1 MENVIL
7 FKELADNWYE
17 GHLKIGD
24 QKIIISGSCEK
35 NPILHLQSAYR
46 FFVQG
51 GIRAQCVF
59 NHSSACYLIVL
70 RRQEDMV
77 KVEVIKLDERFE
89 NNAKLK
95 NHQYLDANI
104 VFSASTPLD
113 YFANAIFAKENHT
126 NELH

>member
-1 MENVIL
+1 MENVID
-7 FKELADNWYE
+7 FIELGDNWYE
-17 GHLKIGD
+17 GKLKIGD
-24 QKIIISGSCEK
+24 QITTISGSCEK
-35 NPILHLQSAYR
+35 DPIVHLQSAYQ

-59 NHSSACYLIVL
+59 NQSSTCLMIVL
-70 RRQEDMV
+70 RRQDDMI
-77 KVEVIKLDERFE
+77 KVDVVKLDERFE

-113 YFANAIFAKENHT
+113 NFAHALFTTENRT
-126 NELH
+126 NVLH

>member
-1 MENVIL
+1 MNNSIE
-7 FKELADNWYE
+7 FKELGNCWYE
-17 GHLKIGD
+17 GILKIGN
-24 QKIIISGSCEK
+24 QKTAISGSCEK
-35 NPILHLQSAYR
+35 NPLLHLQSAYR

-70 RRQEDMV
+70 RRQDDMI
-77 KVEVIKLDERFE
+77 KVDVIKLDERFE

-113 YFANAIFAKENHT
+113 CFANAIFT
-126 NELH
+126 NENRTYLLH